1 VRYVTSGAG
10 GELRG
15 GNATGGMRKNNI
27 AGWTAQNHFLVVEI
41 DGKTMR
47 VTPLSWEPVH
57 VTDPNGQTVPMPL
70 TVTLP

>member
-1 VRYVTSGAG
+1 
-10 GELRG
+10 
-15 GNATGGMRKNNI
+15 
-27 AGWTAQNHFLVVEI
+27 
-41 DGKTMR
+41 MR